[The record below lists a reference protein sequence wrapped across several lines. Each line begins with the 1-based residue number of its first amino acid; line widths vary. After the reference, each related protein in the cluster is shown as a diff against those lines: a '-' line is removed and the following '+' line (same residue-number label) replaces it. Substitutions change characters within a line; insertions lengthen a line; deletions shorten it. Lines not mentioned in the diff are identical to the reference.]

1 MTRDKLAQ
9 FMRSLP
15 NIDTPMPMNPDAMAE
30 TLLLELENSWD
41 LLPKTTQ
48 AAMLGVATNL
58 KRYGVDEAFTDLHST
73 ASF

>member
-15 NIDTPMPMNPDAMAE
+15 NIDNPLPMNPDAMAE

-48 AAMLGVATNL
+48 AAMLDVATNL
-58 KRYGVDEAFTDLHST
+58 KRHGIDEAFTDLHST